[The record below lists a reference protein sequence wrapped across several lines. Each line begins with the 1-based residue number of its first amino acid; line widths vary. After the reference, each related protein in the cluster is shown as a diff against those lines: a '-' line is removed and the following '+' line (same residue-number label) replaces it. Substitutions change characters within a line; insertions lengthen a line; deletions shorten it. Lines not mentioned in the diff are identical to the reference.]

1 MAVSPFSEFYA
12 DQRSD
17 SRDAVSASYSS
28 AVARRA
34 PAEVA
39 RISAAAR
46 EGTETQELWWR
57 ANALLAAIA
66 RAEQA
71 SPRDSDMLAF
81 ARKEAEALIAMLPG
95 PSACHTTWHPIDT
108 YWDDYLYRGLDH
120 TIGTMAK
127 SSNECTESR
136 NGSRTEGKKKSDEL
150 EQEPGAESEDKPA
163 KGAAESSGVAP
174 PPAPGG
180 SSGIH
185 SEGAKPASQSTAL
198 QSDHTLHEA
207 LSNELLRMAS
217 VLKRNSVAFADA
229 LERDRVLVEQAGER
243 LGQNLDLLTRTRG
256 QLGIFSKKA
265 RSMGWFTLSSIIA
278 VLVSWLVM
286 FVVIRLT

>member
-1 MAVSPFSEFYA
+1 MVVSPFSEFYA
-12 DQRSD
+12 DQRSET
-17 SRDAVSASYSS
+17 RDAVSASYAN
-28 AVARRA
+28 AVARNA

-39 RISAAAR
+39 RISASAR
-46 EGTETQELWWR
+46 EGAETQELWWR

-66 RAEQA
+66 RAEHA
-71 SPRDSDMLAF
+71 SPCDSDMLTF
-81 ARKEAEALIAMLPG
+81 ARKEAEALAAMLPG
-95 PSACHTTWHPIDT
+95 PSACYTTWHPIDT

-127 SSNECTESR
+127 SSSEWIESR
-136 NGSRTEGKKKSDEL
+136 NGSRWDGMGERE
-150 EQEPGAESEDKPA
+150 EHERESA
-163 KGAAESSGVAP
+163 KEAAESAGAAP
-174 PPAPGG
+174 PPAPTE
-180 SSGIH
+180 SSGTQ
-185 SEGAKPASQSTAL
+185 SEASKRASQSTAL

-217 VLKRNSVAFADA
+217 VLKHNSIAFADA

-265 RSMGWFTLSSIIA
+265 RNMGWFTLSSIIA